1 MRRPPRSTLTATLF
15 PYTTLF
21 RSQLQGSGRIRLPD
35 GGIIRIGYDSQNGRD
50 YTGIGKLMRDR
61 CLLESGQTS
70 MQGIMDYLH
79 SHPEEGK
86 AIMNEN
92 KSFLFFREITGPG
105 LIGAMGLQVP
115 GEVSV
120 AADRK
125 FILMGARIFLSLNR
139 AEPNRSEEPAYGN
152 RTI

>member
-1 MRRPPRSTLTATLF
+1 MIRRPPRTTRTCALF
-15 PYTTLF
+15 PYTTPF
-21 RSQLQGSGRIRLPD
+21 RS
-35 GGIIRIGYDSQNGRD
+35 NGRD

-61 CLLESGQTS
+61 GLLESGQTS

-92 KSFLFFREITGPG
+92 KSFIFFREITGPG
-105 LIGAMGLQVP
+105 PIGAMGLPVT

-120 AADRK
+120 AADPK
-125 FILMGARIFLSLNR
+125 FI
-139 AEPNRSEEPAYGN
+139 PRSEEHTSELQSLMRISYAVFCLTKN
-152 RTI
+152 T

>member
-1 MRRPPRSTLTATLF
+1 MIRRPPRSTRTYTLF
-15 PYTTLF
+15 PYTTRF
-21 RSQLQGSGRIRLPD
+21 RSQGSGRIRLPD

-61 CLLESGQTS
+61 GLLESGQTS
-70 MQGIMDYLH
+70 MQVIMAYLH

-92 KSFLFFREITGPG
+92 KSCIFFREITGPG
-105 LIGAMGLQVP
+105 PIGAMGLPVT

-120 AADRK
+120 AAAQN
-125 FILMGARIFLSLNR
+125 GR
-139 AEPNRSEEPAYGN
+139 AQA
-152 RTI
+152 